1 MVKVRLGGT
10 LMPHDGSSTEFEVE
24 ATTIHDMLAKLGDQY
39 PELKPIIHRGVAV
52 AIDGTIYRGAF
63 LKPIPEGA
71 EVFLLPHVAGG

>member
-10 LMPHDGSSTEFEVE
+10 LMSSKAGGNEFEVE
-24 ATTIHDMLAKLGDQY
+24 ATTIQEMLAKLADQH
-39 PELKPIIHRGVAV
+39 PELKPVIERGVAV